1 VSYFPSI
8 NKGLVVA
15 LQQQFPDK
23 CPDLDLTEKE
33 VWFRAGQASVA
44 RWLDRKLEEQ
54 EDNVYQI
61 KEVA

>member
-1 VSYFPSI
+1 
-8 NKGLVVA
+8 

-33 VWFRAGQASVA
+33 VWYRAGQASVA